1 MDKATRD
8 GLKTIVQTNIENMQD
23 IVNSAFIKELISDC
37 ERLEHEL
44 TELKKKHSSEANA
57 NTVLG
62 DRLLLERK
70 GCNCCGGELVFIRGK
85 YPKDE
90 QREICP
96 TCVYERLEEIHRI
109 SDADYG
115 KTYCSN
121 SNDT

>member
-1 MDKATRD
+1 MNNENDK
-8 GLKTIVQTNIENMQD
+8 QD
-23 IVNSAFIKELISDC
+23 MTGMAYEP
-37 ERLEHEL
+37 
-44 TELKKKHSSEANA
+44 
-57 NTVLG
+57 VLG

-96 TCVYERLEEIHRI
+96 TCAYERLEEIHRI